1 MNKRI
6 EIQYQRNFD
15 TLLFDSIEMLFRSL
29 DRETDFDFGQTLAR
43 SSMINSILMLELV
56 ANICIETLDLERSV
70 FNEIDKFSVLGK
82 FDYFLRV
89 SFRNKKIDR
98 GIKEVEGITELKRL
112 RDGYVH
118 MKPHKIEM
126 EIIGDSG
133 SGQFETTN
141 LLGIPKNPQGW
152 DQTSAISVMAA
163 VHDFL
168 KYFFKEKCKYSAY
181 KVSSLLFSEAKIP
194 GSEGVGIPLLYKTTR
209 TELKNL
215 GIDISYFK
223 VMWV

>member
-126 EIIGDSG
+126 EIIGGSG

-163 VHDFL
+163 VHGFL
-168 KYFFKEKCKYSAY
+168 KYFFKEKCKYSAH